1 MSTSQPFQPNFK
13 YLFPWTRFHS
23 VGFLESFY
31 INCQT
36 NCWKPLF
43 FVLPRSNLKCYS
55 TPFLRTGNPNFSF
68 SPKGPE
74 SSLSNFTFIPQKIN
88 KEVFLIIIQS
98 CQYTIISPLLFTLL
112 FFLLIFYSPYANI
125 GCYRGLQARCT
136 ISIFPRK
143 HTHIDTHT
151 MANSINAER
160 R

>member
-1 MSTSQPFQPNFK
+1 MYQIPFCWIFGIILHQ
-13 YLFPWTRFHS
+13 LS
-23 VGFLESFY
+23 
-31 INCQT
+31 

-125 GCYRGLQARCT
+125 GCCCGLQARCT

-143 HTHIDTHT
+143 HTHIDTQWQT
-151 MANSINAER
+151 QLTLREDRSSLSR
-160 R
+160 SS